1 MADRG
6 IAGPR
11 IAKLGRYE
19 VVSELGKGAM
29 GIVYLAKDPV
39 IGRMVAIKT
48 IRASQGSDDDED
60 TLEFRE
66 RFVREAQT
74 AGILSHPNIV
84 TIHDIGEDPETHVS
98 FIAMEYIE
106 GKNLKQLLG
115 EKTKFP
121 YDQVSEIVAE
131 VAEALDY
138 AHRKGIIHRDVKPA
152 NIIITTDGKVKI
164 TDFGIAKIASSNLTT
179 TGQFLG
185 TPNYMSPEQVSGSP
199 VDGRTDLFSLGVVL
213 YELLTSRKP
222 FQGDNLT
229 AISYKIVHEDFTPP
243 ADLSPDIPVDFNDVV
258 ARAMAKDPW
267 NRFQRGKDMALEL
280 YQLKARID
288 EARVEEDLGT
298 MVSAAAEHLTTLK
311 LGNLKELADE
321 GALNARETQEQ
332 RSSDGA
338 TVAREGSGSFSKS
351 GSRRPA
357 VSGPPPPV
365 VPPPAP
371 PPVVP
376 PPPPIT
382 PAAGPPLPPR
392 PESGTVPVRPI
403 SAKGVPKT
411 APTAPKPA
419 RKSSTGILM
428 WVAGLLILIAGAY
441 FVMRPRAST
450 APPVVV
456 DPGAQGEAV
465 AKARTLEEAKSLYA
479 AGRYEESLV
488 ISRTLLNQDPANAE
502 AKELVAQAESA
513 IKARTEQA
521 GQSAQVTAALE
532 LARQAFAAKK
542 WEAARDRAGE
552 VLLLDA
558 QNGEATKLR
567 DDATAE
573 IDKAIAEKKRVE
585 ERLARIR
592 AMPKTPLPQVVQK
605 QEPQGP
611 SPAPAPAGVTTA
623 TLRLLFDSP
632 ITEGHVMVAVN
643 DQILLRR
650 PYNFKKKSGLFS
662 SSAGTGT
669 VSANISVPTGPVTVK
684 VWLSGPGVSP
694 AFATATASMLPAET
708 RVLRVDYGGGRLGAR
723 VQ

>member
-6 IAGPR
+6 IVGPR
-11 IAKLGRYE
+11 ISKLGRYE

-48 IRASQGSDDDED
+48 IRASQGSEDDED
-60 TLEFRE
+60 TQEFRE

-84 TIHDIGEDPETHVS
+84 TIHDIGEDPETKVS

-106 GKNLKQLLG
+106 GKNLKQILG

-121 YDQVSEIVAE
+121 ADQVSEIVAD

-213 YELLTSRKP
+213 YELLTGRKP

-243 ADLSPDIPVDFNDVV
+243 ADLSPDVPPDFNEVV

-267 NRFQRGKDMALEL
+267 NRYQRGKDMALEL
-280 YQLKARID
+280 YQLKARL
-288 EARVEEDLGT
+288 EETNSEEDLGT
-298 MVSAAAEHLTTLK
+298 MISAAAEQVTTVK
-311 LGNLKELADE
+311 LGNLKDLVAE
-321 GALNARETQEQ
+321 GAPDSRETEDAFNP
-332 RSSDGA
+332 SGGA
-338 TVAREGSGSFSKS
+338 SAARDRSGSFSAS

-357 VSGPPPPV
+357 VPGGGPAPGGPRVPPPV
-365 VPPPAP
+365 QPTLEAPPAP
-371 PPVVP
+371 GSS
-376 PPPPIT
+376 T
-382 PAAGPPLPPR
+382 GRPAP
-392 PESGTVPVRPI
+392 TVPVRPI
-403 SAKGVPKT
+403 TGKDVQKAG
-411 APTAPKPA
+411 
-419 RKSSTGILM
+419 RKSSVGILVG
-428 WVAGLLILIAGAY
+428 VAALALLAVGAY
-441 FVMRPRAST
+441 LALRPAAEPAPASAT
-450 APPVVV
+450 PAAV
-456 DPGAQGEAV
+456 DPGPQAEAV
-465 AKARTLEEAKSLYA
+465 ARGRTLQEAKSLYET
-479 AGRYEESLV
+479 GRYDESLV
-488 ISRTLLNQDPANAE
+488 ISRTLLDQDPNDAE
-502 AKELVAQAESA
+502 ARGLVDQAESA
-513 IKARTEQA
+513 IKARTDEA
-521 GQSAQVTAALE
+521 GQSALVAGALE
-532 LARQAFAAKK
+532 LARQAFTAKK
-542 WEAARDRAGE
+542 WAEAQKRASE

-558 QNGEATKLR
+558 QNVEAIKLR
-567 DDATAE
+567 DDATVQL
-573 IDKAIAEKKRVE
+573 DKALAEKKKLDAQ
-585 ERLARIR
+585 LAKIR
-592 AMPKTPLPQVVQK
+592 AMPKTPLPQTAQK
-605 QEPQGP
+605 GEQQGP
-611 SPAPAPAGVTTA
+611 AAPPPAPAGVTTA

-632 ITEGHVMVAVN
+632 ISEGHVMVAVN

-650 PYNFKKKSGLFS
+650 PYNFKKKAGLFKS
-662 SSAGTGT
+662 SEGTGT
-669 VSANISVPTGPVTVK
+669 VSASIPVPTGPVTVK

-694 AFATATASMLPAET
+694 AFATASASMLPAET
-708 RVLRVDYGGGRLGAR
+708 RVLKVDYARGHLG
-723 VQ
+723 VQVQ

>member
-1 MADRG
+1 MAADRG

-60 TLEFRE
+60 TQEFRE

-84 TIHDIGEDPETHVS
+84 TIHDIGEDPETQVS

-106 GKNLKQLLG
+106 GKNLKQILG

-121 YDQVSEIVAE
+121 AEQVSEIVAE

-213 YELLTSRKP
+213 YELLTSKKP

-243 ADLSPDIPVDFNDVV
+243 ADVAPDVPVEFNDVV

-267 NRFQRGKDMALEL
+267 NRYQRGKDMALEL
-280 YQLKARID
+280 YQLKARLE
-288 EARVEEDLGT
+288 EAKSQEDLGT
-298 MVSAAAEHLTTLK
+298 MISAAAEHVTTLK
-311 LGNLKELADE
+311 LGNLKDIAASGSPD
-321 GALNARETQEQ
+321 ARETPDASHPSASGTGS
-332 RSSDGA
+332 RD
-338 TVAREGSGSFSKS
+338 RSGSFSGS
-351 GSRRPA
+351 ASRRTTVAAPEPTGPA
-357 VSGPPPPV
+357 
-365 VPPPAP
+365 
-371 PPVVP
+371 VP
-376 PPPPIT
+376 PPPPPASSLGATMPT
-382 PAAGPPLPPR
+382 PGAPPGR
-392 PESGTVPVRPI
+392 PAPTVPVRPI
-403 SAKGVPKT
+403 
-411 APTAPKPA
+411 APKDVPRAKTA
-419 RKSSTGILM
+419 RKSSAGILIG
-428 WVAGLLILIAGAY
+428 VAALVALAVGGYFLL
-441 FVMRPRAST
+441 RPSST
-450 APPVVV
+450 PAPPVVV
-456 DPGAQGEAV
+456 DPGPQAESVVQT
-465 AKARTLEEAKSLYA
+465 RTLEEARSLFQ
-479 AGRYEESLV
+479 AGRYDESLV
-488 ISRTLLNQDPANAE
+488 ISRALLAQDPNNAE
-502 AKELVAQAESA
+502 AKTLVEQADNA
-513 IKARTEQA
+513 IKVRTEQA
-521 GQSAQVTAALE
+521 GQGAQVAAALE
-532 LARQAFAAKK
+532 LARQAFTSKK
-542 WEAARDRAGE
+542 WEEARDRAGE
-552 VLLLDA
+552 VLILDA
-558 QNGEATKLR
+558 QNAEAIKLR

-573 IDKAIAEKKRVE
+573 VDKAVAAKKVE
-585 ERLARIR
+585 AQLAKIR
-592 AMPKTPLPQVVQK
+592 AMPKTPLPQVAVK
-605 QEPQGP
+605 SEPQGP
-611 SPAPAPAGVTTA
+611 QRPAPPPGVTTA

-632 ITEGHVMVAVN
+632 ISEGHVMVAVN

-650 PYNFKKKSGLFS
+650 PYNFKKKSGLFT

-669 VSANISVPTGPVTVK
+669 VSANIPVPSGPVTVK

-694 AFATATASMLPAET
+694 SFATASASMLPAET
-708 RVLRVDYGGGRLGAR
+708 RVLKVDYAGGQLGVR

>member
-84 TIHDIGEDPETHVS
+84 TIHDIGEDPETQVS

-213 YELLTSRKP
+213 YELLTGRKP

-280 YQLKARID
+280 YQLKARIE
-288 EARVEEDLGT
+288 EARVEDDLGT
-298 MVSAAAEHLTTLK
+298 MVSAAAEHMTTLK

-332 RSSDGA
+332 RPSDGV
-338 TVAREGSGSFSKS
+338 TVGREGSGSFSKS
-351 GSRRPA
+351 GSRRPP

-365 VPPPAP
+365 VPPP
-371 PPVVP
+371 PPV
-376 PPPPIT
+376 T
-382 PAAGPPLPPR
+382 PAAGAPLTPR

-403 SAKGVPKT
+403 SAKGVPKAAPTT
-411 APTAPKPA
+411 APRPA
-419 RKSSTGILM
+419 RKSSARVLM
-428 WVAGLLILIAGAY
+428 WVAGILVLIAGAY
-441 FVMRPRAST
+441 FVMRPRAGT

-456 DPGAQGEAV
+456 DPGPQGEAV
-465 AKARTLEEAKSLYA
+465 AKARTLEEAKSLYE

-488 ISRTLLNQDPANAE
+488 ISRTLLDQDPANAQV
-502 AKELVAQAESA
+502 KELVAQAESA

-521 GQSAQVTAALE
+521 GQSAQVSAALE

-542 WEAARDRAGE
+542 WEVARDRAGE

-573 IDKAIAEKKRVE
+573 IDKAIAEKKKVDAQ
-585 ERLARIR
+585 LAKIR
-592 AMPKTPLPQVVQK
+592 AMPKTPIPQVVQK

-611 SPAPAPAGVTTA
+611 NPAPAPAGVTTA

-632 ITEGHVMVAVN
+632 ISEGHVMVAVN

-669 VSANISVPTGPVTVK
+669 VSANIPVPTGPVTVK

-708 RVLRVDYGGGRLGAR
+708 RVLKVDYGGGRLGAR